1 MKKEEI
7 AKKSQEKI
15 QAIQTLCR
23 QLEVEISA
31 KQRISKDGFIEN
43 VILMLDVEKY
53 KIDDEEPKEE
63 QEVIKEEIKKDEKNP
78 KIS

>member
-15 QAIQTLCR
+15 QAIQVLCR

-63 QEVIKEEIKKDEKNP
+63 QEVIKEEIKKDEKTTNL
-78 KIS
+78 